1 MLQVV
6 LPPREEAVARR
17 TEALPHGLLVPAAD
31 GANLLPVGLQPAH
44 SRRGA
49 APLSRPRQPRGAI
62 AQRGLGG
69 EVRGALLVQPGQV
82 LGCPREALVL
92 RGLEPPP
99 HGLALRARRERH
111 LLPAGL
117 QLAHP
122 PARRLEVLL
131 GLERLHLLAELFLH
145 LQVRPA
151 LPLVGVTQFLHAR
164 PERGARGFEPRLQLL
179 PVPLR
184 RQRRAILDRGLDVPQ
199 RAVTS
204 LQRHLLGRG
213 ERLDLPRNL
222 LEPFQVVLLDLRP
235 VLLVL
240 LPFLLERRDRLLE
253 ARARVGIGGGVLP
266 EHVRVASEAAPPG
279 DNLFERLRRGDQLFE
294 LRGERL
300 ETAPGR
306 LPQPP
311 PPPASLEGAARV
323 LEAPR
328 ERRRVLRRPPRKPAP
343 PDLPPPAA
351 VHPGRAPRRA
361 LHP

>member
-31 GANLLPVGLQPAH
+31 GANLLPVGLQPLDF
-44 SRRGA
+44 RRGLH
-49 APLSRPRQPRGAI
+49 PIGRVRQRLGAL
-62 AQRGLGG
+62 AQRQLGD
-69 EVRGALLVQPGQV
+69 EVRRALLV
-82 LGCPREALVL
+82 LGGRVGECPREALVL
-92 RGLEPPP
+92 RGLDPPP

-151 LPLVGVTQFLHAR
+151 LPLVGVAQFLHAR

-184 RQRRAILDRGLDVPQ
+184 LQRGAILDRGLHVPQ

-204 LQRHLLGRG
+204 LQRHLLRRG
-213 ERLDLPRNL
+213 PRASKA
-222 LEPFQVVLLDLRP
+222 RHASWK
-235 VLLVL
+235 
-240 LPFLLERRDRLLE
+240 RRVSD
-253 ARARVGIGGGVLP
+253 AAYSDGIGGSPSHRTFSSAMRSIAAGSP
-266 EHVRVASEAAPPG
+266 PRPSISWQMATRSACSRATASA
-279 DNLFERLRRGDQLFE
+279 RSR
-294 LRGERL
+294 
-300 ETAPGR
+300 
-306 LPQPP
+306 
-311 PPPASLEGAARV
+311 SAARSCCRS
-323 LEAPR
+323 AIASR
-328 ERRRVLRRPPRKPAP
+328 TAS
-343 PDLPPPAA
+343 DADSNCCA
-351 VHPGRAPRRA
+351 RAPSTTTSA
-361 LHP
+361 WNSAQAS